1 MEFPENGTY
10 RETLGPA
17 IHLALQGKKEEAQEW
32 FNLLVQDLINRG
44 DKEYTVEEATRI
56 VRSNIGYFAG
66 YYGESERRAVAEVY
80 GAMHPIFGNDFSP
93 TDSKALEAGKR
104 AAHGEF

>member
-17 IHLALQGKKEEAQEW
+17 IHFATQGKKEEAQEW
-32 FNLLVQDLINRG
+32 FNLLVQDLMLRG
-44 DKEYTVEEATRI
+44 EKEYTVEEAERV

-66 YYGESERRAVAEVY
+66 YRV
-80 GAMHPIFGNDFSP
+80 D
-93 TDSKALEAGKR
+93 
-104 AAHGEF
+104 